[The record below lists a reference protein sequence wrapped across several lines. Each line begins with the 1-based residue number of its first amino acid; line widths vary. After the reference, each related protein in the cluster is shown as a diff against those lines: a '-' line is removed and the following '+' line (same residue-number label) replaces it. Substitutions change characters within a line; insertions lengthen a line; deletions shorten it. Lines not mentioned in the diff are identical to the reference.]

1 MANNTLKTRILIC
14 NDTSANWGSSEKVLL
29 KGELAI
35 EFTTDGAPKFKVG
48 DGTNTFS
55 ALPYATMTTAEI
67 TTAITNAV
75 NAAKHSHA
83 NKTTLDAIEVAL
95 TNALK
100 KNYDAAYTH
109 STQAHAPSNAQAN
122 VIETVKVNGAALT
135 PSSKAVD
142 ISVPTKVSQLTNDA
156 GYKTT
161 DNNTT
166 YGLGAN
172 ASAANGN
179 AKITLTGSDSSSK
192 SVTIKGSGATTVT
205 TDANGA
211 VVVTSTNTV
220 YSHPNSGVTAGTYK
234 SVTVNAQGHVTG
246 GSNPTT
252 LAGYGITDA
261 AAKSHKHGNAD
272 ITDVDASKIT
282 SGTIDIARLPKG
294 ALERCVIVTDDTA
307 RFALTTDSVQI
318 GDTVKVTATNKMY
331 FVIDDTKLNTE
342 AGYTVYTAGTATS
355 VPWSGVT
362 GKPST
367 YPPSEHTHDINAL
380 INTLGI
386 GTATPTDTD
395 YYICQTAG
403 GGTSDL
409 TYARRSTSSM
419 WNYIKGKADT
429 IYQPKGSYATSDHT
443 HTYIIDCGNNA
454 SKTTL
459 AYSKAGL
466 GYSEYTWLAAWNG
479 YELRAVNKNQ
489 FATSGHTHSQYYD
502 STISRTTNTVLAAP
516 NGSNGGATFRALM
529 EEDLPRHN
537 NPYYWEFIGTS
548 GQDGYIKIMTIK
560 PTVAYQNQPMTFLF
574 GQRGV
579 VSVCRLSIE
588 FTNAGS
594 ASTTEVNSF
603 TVAGAG
609 MNFYIVKS
617 SAGVF
622 DVYVKK
628 IDKYDSIVL
637 YGYWKSS
644 FMDSTTI
651 TFSDTQITS
660 VPSGYVQAGWG
671 ETVNRS
677 AVSNRT
683 DNSIIVQLNGGSTE
697 GTNKFTFNGSA
708 AKTINITPSA
718 IGASAV
724 GHSHGVLEDPTKSGA
739 NTTNFVSLSYY
750 AKELDDSTSDYV
762 AVWNKKGNQIGTQSK
777 SAFVLASRTYN
788 VTSGTIYLPWDDTS
802 ARAKLPTIETLTR
815 WNGAYDK
822 NGGSVL
828 AYCNQGAFANG
839 ATCNITYG
847 TSAPTGSGKKGDIY
861 IQIS

>member
-14 NDTSANWGSSEKVLL
+14 NDTSTNWGSSEKVLL

-35 EFTTDGAPKFKVG
+35 EFTTDGVPKFKVG

-122 VIETVKVNGAALT
+122 VIETVKVNGTTLT

-367 YPPSEHTHDINAL
+367 YTPSAHTQAISTITGLQAAL
-380 INTLGI
+380 DSKAVNSDMTGATADAN
-386 GTATPTDTD
+386 GTHGLVPAPAKGNQGQFLRGDGKWATPTDTKYGAATSSAAGLMSATD
-395 YYICQTAG
+395 KAKLDGIANNANNYSHPTTSGNKHIPAG
-403 GGTSDL
+403 GSAGQILRWSADGTAVWGSDNNT
-409 TYARRSTSSM
+409 TYSKF
-419 WNYIKGKADT
+419 KG
-429 IYQPKGSYATSDHT
+429 ATSDAAGGDGLVPAPAKGAQGQFLRGDGT
-443 HTYIIDCGNNA
+443 WATPTDHTYSTMTGASSSADGASGLVPKPTAGSQSKFLRGDGTWAIPTDNNNA
-454 SKTTL
+454 VTNTLNTTTK
-459 AYSKAGL
+459 AYITG
-466 GYSEYTWLAAWNG
+466 T
-479 YELRAVNKNQ
+479 
-489 FATSGHTHSQYYD
+489 TSA
-502 STISRTTNTVLAAP
+502 TTNTGGQIFDTGVYLDTTAGTLTATTFKGALSG
-516 NGSNGGATFRALM
+516 NSSSATKLSTSRNFSITGGAT
-529 EEDLPRHN
+529 
-537 NPYYWEFIGTS
+537 
-548 GQDGYIKIMTIK
+548 
-560 PTVAYQNQPMTFLF
+560 
-574 GQRGV
+574 
-579 VSVCRLSIE
+579 
-588 FTNAGS
+588 
-594 ASTTEVNSF
+594 
-603 TVAGAG
+603 AGAVSFSG
-609 MNFYIVKS
+609 T
-617 SAGVF
+617 G
-622 DVYVKK
+622 DVA
-628 IDKYDSIVL
+628 L
-637 YGYWKSS
+637 
-644 FMDSTTI
+644 
-651 TFSDTQITS
+651 
-660 VPSGYVQAGWG
+660 
-671 ETVNRS
+671 
-677 AVSNRT
+677 
-683 DNSIIVQLNGGSTE
+683 
-697 GTNKFTFNGSA
+697 
-708 AKTINITPSA
+708 
-718 IGASAV
+718 
-724 GHSHGVLEDPTKSGA
+724 
-739 NTTNFVSLSYY
+739 
-750 AKELDDSTSDYV
+750 
-762 AVWNKKGNQIGTQSK
+762 
-777 SAFVLASRTYN
+777 N
-788 VTSGTIYLPWDDTS
+788 VTALDAMKLNVASGN
-802 ARAKLPTIETLTR
+802 TLIFDGG
-815 WNGAYDK
+815 GA
-822 NGGSVL
+822 
-828 AYCNQGAFANG
+828 A
-839 ATCNITYG
+839 
-847 TSAPTGSGKKGDIY
+847 
-861 IQIS
+861 

>member
-122 VIETVKVNGAALT
+122 VIETVKVNGTALT

-318 GDTVKVTATNKMY
+318 GDTVKVTATSKMY

-355 VPWSGVT
+355 VPWSGIT

-367 YPPSEHTHDINAL
+367 YTPSAHTQAISTITGLQAAL
-380 INTLGI
+380 DSKAANSDMTGATADAN
-386 GTATPTDTD
+386 GTHGLVPAPAKGNQGQFLRGDGKWATPTDTK
-395 YYICQTAG
+395 YGA
-403 GGTSDL
+403 
-409 TYARRSTSSM
+409 ATSSAAGLM
-419 WNYIKGKADT
+419 SATDKAKLDGIANNANNYSHPTTSGNKHIPTGGSAGQILRWSADGTAVWGSDNNTTYSKFKG
-429 IYQPKGSYATSDHT
+429 ATSDAAGGDGLVPAPAKGAQGQFLRGDGT
-443 HTYIIDCGNNA
+443 WATPTDHTYSTMTGASSSADGASGLVPKPAAGSQSKFLRGDGTWAIPTDNNNA
-454 SKTTL
+454 VTNTLNTTTK
-459 AYSKAGL
+459 AYITG
-466 GYSEYTWLAAWNG
+466 T
-479 YELRAVNKNQ
+479 
-489 FATSGHTHSQYYD
+489 TSA
-502 STISRTTNTVLAAP
+502 TTNTGGQIFDTGVYLDTTAGTLTATTFKGALSG
-516 NGSNGGATFRALM
+516 NSSSATKLSTSRNFSITGGAT
-529 EEDLPRHN
+529 
-537 NPYYWEFIGTS
+537 
-548 GQDGYIKIMTIK
+548 
-560 PTVAYQNQPMTFLF
+560 
-574 GQRGV
+574 
-579 VSVCRLSIE
+579 
-588 FTNAGS
+588 
-594 ASTTEVNSF
+594 
-603 TVAGAG
+603 AGAVSFSG
-609 MNFYIVKS
+609 T
-617 SAGVF
+617 G
-622 DVYVKK
+622 DVA
-628 IDKYDSIVL
+628 L
-637 YGYWKSS
+637 
-644 FMDSTTI
+644 
-651 TFSDTQITS
+651 
-660 VPSGYVQAGWG
+660 
-671 ETVNRS
+671 
-677 AVSNRT
+677 
-683 DNSIIVQLNGGSTE
+683 
-697 GTNKFTFNGSA
+697 
-708 AKTINITPSA
+708 
-718 IGASAV
+718 
-724 GHSHGVLEDPTKSGA
+724 
-739 NTTNFVSLSYY
+739 
-750 AKELDDSTSDYV
+750 
-762 AVWNKKGNQIGTQSK
+762 
-777 SAFVLASRTYN
+777 N
-788 VTSGTIYLPWDDTS
+788 VTALDAMKLNVASGN
-802 ARAKLPTIETLTR
+802 TLIFDSG
-815 WNGAYDK
+815 GA
-822 NGGSVL
+822 
-828 AYCNQGAFANG
+828 A
-839 ATCNITYG
+839 
-847 TSAPTGSGKKGDIY
+847 
-861 IQIS
+861 

>member
-67 TTAITNAV
+67 TAAITNAV

-122 VIETVKVNGAALT
+122 VIETVKVNGTALT

-272 ITDVDASKIT
+272 ITDVDASKMT

-294 ALERCVIVTDDTA
+294 ALERCVIVTDDAA

-367 YPPSEHTHDINAL
+367 YTPSAHTQAISTITGLQAAL
-380 INTLGI
+380 DSKAVNSDMTGATADAN
-386 GTATPTDTD
+386 GTHGLVPAPAKGNQGQFLRGDGKWATPTDTKYGAATSSAAGLMSATD
-395 YYICQTAG
+395 KAKLDGIANNANNYSHPTTSGNKHIPAG
-403 GGTSDL
+403 GSAGQILRWSADGTAVWGSDNNT
-409 TYARRSTSSM
+409 TYSKF
-419 WNYIKGKADT
+419 KG
-429 IYQPKGSYATSDHT
+429 ATSDAAGGDGLVPAPAKGSQGQFLRGDGT
-443 HTYIIDCGNNA
+443 WATPTDHTYSTMTGASSSADGASGLVPKPTAGSQGKFLRGDGTWAIPTDNNNA
-454 SKTTL
+454 VTNTLNTTTK
-459 AYSKAGL
+459 AYITG
-466 GYSEYTWLAAWNG
+466 T
-479 YELRAVNKNQ
+479 
-489 FATSGHTHSQYYD
+489 TSA
-502 STISRTTNTVLAAP
+502 TTNTGGQIFDTGVYLDTTAGTLTATTFKGALSG
-516 NGSNGGATFRALM
+516 NSSSATKLSTSRNFSITGGAT
-529 EEDLPRHN
+529 
-537 NPYYWEFIGTS
+537 
-548 GQDGYIKIMTIK
+548 
-560 PTVAYQNQPMTFLF
+560 
-574 GQRGV
+574 
-579 VSVCRLSIE
+579 
-588 FTNAGS
+588 
-594 ASTTEVNSF
+594 
-603 TVAGAG
+603 AGAVSFSG
-609 MNFYIVKS
+609 T
-617 SAGVF
+617 G
-622 DVYVKK
+622 DVA
-628 IDKYDSIVL
+628 L
-637 YGYWKSS
+637 
-644 FMDSTTI
+644 
-651 TFSDTQITS
+651 
-660 VPSGYVQAGWG
+660 
-671 ETVNRS
+671 
-677 AVSNRT
+677 
-683 DNSIIVQLNGGSTE
+683 
-697 GTNKFTFNGSA
+697 
-708 AKTINITPSA
+708 
-718 IGASAV
+718 
-724 GHSHGVLEDPTKSGA
+724 
-739 NTTNFVSLSYY
+739 
-750 AKELDDSTSDYV
+750 
-762 AVWNKKGNQIGTQSK
+762 
-777 SAFVLASRTYN
+777 N
-788 VTSGTIYLPWDDTS
+788 VTALDAMKLNVASGN
-802 ARAKLPTIETLTR
+802 TLIFDGG
-815 WNGAYDK
+815 GA
-822 NGGSVL
+822 
-828 AYCNQGAFANG
+828 A
-839 ATCNITYG
+839 
-847 TSAPTGSGKKGDIY
+847 
-861 IQIS
+861 

>member
-122 VIETVKVNGAALT
+122 VIETVKVNGTALT

-294 ALERCVIVTDDTA
+294 ALERCVIVTDDAA

-367 YPPSEHTHDINAL
+367 YTPSAHTQAISTITGLQAAL
-380 INTLGI
+380 DSKAVNSDMTGATADAN
-386 GTATPTDTD
+386 GTHGLVPAPAKGNQGQFLRGDGKWATPTDTKYGAATSSAAGLMSATD
-395 YYICQTAG
+395 KAKLDGIANNANNYSHPTTSGNKHIPAG
-403 GGTSDL
+403 GSAGQILRWSADGTAVWGSDNNT
-409 TYARRSTSSM
+409 TYSKF
-419 WNYIKGKADT
+419 KG
-429 IYQPKGSYATSDHT
+429 ATSDAAGGDGLVPAPAKGAQGQFLRGDGT
-443 HTYIIDCGNNA
+443 WATPTDHTYSTMTGASSSADGASGLVPKPTAGSQSKFLRGDGTWAIPTDNNNA
-454 SKTTL
+454 VTNTLNTTTK
-459 AYSKAGL
+459 AYITG
-466 GYSEYTWLAAWNG
+466 T
-479 YELRAVNKNQ
+479 
-489 FATSGHTHSQYYD
+489 TSA
-502 STISRTTNTVLAAP
+502 TTNTGGQIFDTGVYLDTTAGTLTATTFKGALSG
-516 NGSNGGATFRALM
+516 NSSSATKLSTSRNFSITGGAT
-529 EEDLPRHN
+529 
-537 NPYYWEFIGTS
+537 
-548 GQDGYIKIMTIK
+548 
-560 PTVAYQNQPMTFLF
+560 
-574 GQRGV
+574 
-579 VSVCRLSIE
+579 
-588 FTNAGS
+588 
-594 ASTTEVNSF
+594 
-603 TVAGAG
+603 AGAVSFSG
-609 MNFYIVKS
+609 T
-617 SAGVF
+617 G
-622 DVYVKK
+622 DVA
-628 IDKYDSIVL
+628 L
-637 YGYWKSS
+637 
-644 FMDSTTI
+644 
-651 TFSDTQITS
+651 
-660 VPSGYVQAGWG
+660 
-671 ETVNRS
+671 
-677 AVSNRT
+677 
-683 DNSIIVQLNGGSTE
+683 
-697 GTNKFTFNGSA
+697 
-708 AKTINITPSA
+708 
-718 IGASAV
+718 
-724 GHSHGVLEDPTKSGA
+724 
-739 NTTNFVSLSYY
+739 
-750 AKELDDSTSDYV
+750 
-762 AVWNKKGNQIGTQSK
+762 
-777 SAFVLASRTYN
+777 N
-788 VTSGTIYLPWDDTS
+788 VTALDAMKLNVASGN
-802 ARAKLPTIETLTR
+802 TLIFDGG
-815 WNGAYDK
+815 GA
-822 NGGSVL
+822 
-828 AYCNQGAFANG
+828 A
-839 ATCNITYG
+839 
-847 TSAPTGSGKKGDIY
+847 
-861 IQIS
+861 

>member
-83 NKTTLDAIEVAL
+83 NKATLDAIEVAL

-122 VIETVKVNGAALT
+122 VIETVKVNGTALT

-318 GDTVKVTATNKMY
+318 GDTVKVTATSKMY

-367 YPPSEHTHDINAL
+367 YTPSAHTQAISTITGLQAAL
-380 INTLGI
+380 DSKAANSDMTGATADAN
-386 GTATPTDTD
+386 GTHGLVPAPAKGNQGQFLRGDGKWATPTDTK
-395 YYICQTAG
+395 YGA
-403 GGTSDL
+403 
-409 TYARRSTSSM
+409 ATSSAAGLM
-419 WNYIKGKADT
+419 SATDKAKLDGIANNANNYSHPTTSGNKHIPTGGSAGQILRWSADGTAVWGSDNNTTYSKFKG
-429 IYQPKGSYATSDHT
+429 ATSDAAGGDGLVPAPAKGAQGQFLRGDGT
-443 HTYIIDCGNNA
+443 WATPTDHTYSTMTGASSSADGASGLVPKPAAGSQSKFLRGDGTWAIPTDNNNA
-454 SKTTL
+454 VTNTLNTTTK
-459 AYSKAGL
+459 AYITG
-466 GYSEYTWLAAWNG
+466 T
-479 YELRAVNKNQ
+479 
-489 FATSGHTHSQYYD
+489 TSA
-502 STISRTTNTVLAAP
+502 TTNTGGQIFDTGVYLDTTAGTLTATTFKGALSG
-516 NGSNGGATFRALM
+516 NSSSATKLSTSRNFSITGGAT
-529 EEDLPRHN
+529 
-537 NPYYWEFIGTS
+537 
-548 GQDGYIKIMTIK
+548 
-560 PTVAYQNQPMTFLF
+560 
-574 GQRGV
+574 
-579 VSVCRLSIE
+579 
-588 FTNAGS
+588 
-594 ASTTEVNSF
+594 
-603 TVAGAG
+603 AGAVSFSG
-609 MNFYIVKS
+609 T
-617 SAGVF
+617 G
-622 DVYVKK
+622 DVA
-628 IDKYDSIVL
+628 L
-637 YGYWKSS
+637 
-644 FMDSTTI
+644 
-651 TFSDTQITS
+651 
-660 VPSGYVQAGWG
+660 
-671 ETVNRS
+671 
-677 AVSNRT
+677 
-683 DNSIIVQLNGGSTE
+683 
-697 GTNKFTFNGSA
+697 
-708 AKTINITPSA
+708 
-718 IGASAV
+718 
-724 GHSHGVLEDPTKSGA
+724 
-739 NTTNFVSLSYY
+739 
-750 AKELDDSTSDYV
+750 
-762 AVWNKKGNQIGTQSK
+762 
-777 SAFVLASRTYN
+777 N
-788 VTSGTIYLPWDDTS
+788 VTALDAMKLNVASGN
-802 ARAKLPTIETLTR
+802 TLIFDGG
-815 WNGAYDK
+815 GA
-822 NGGSVL
+822 
-828 AYCNQGAFANG
+828 A
-839 ATCNITYG
+839 
-847 TSAPTGSGKKGDIY
+847 
-861 IQIS
+861 

>member
-122 VIETVKVNGAALT
+122 VIETVKVNGTALT

-331 FVIDDTKLNTE
+331 FVVDDTKLNTE

-367 YPPSEHTHDINAL
+367 YTPSAHTQAISTITGLQAAL
-380 INTLGI
+380 DSKAVNSDMTGATADAN
-386 GTATPTDTD
+386 GTHGLVPAPAKGNQGQFLRGDGKWATPTDTKYGAATSSAAGLMSATD
-395 YYICQTAG
+395 KAKLDGIANNANNYSHPTTSGNKHIPAG
-403 GGTSDL
+403 GSAGQILRWSADGTAVWGSDNNT
-409 TYARRSTSSM
+409 TYSKF
-419 WNYIKGKADT
+419 KG
-429 IYQPKGSYATSDHT
+429 ATSDAAGGDGLVPAPAKGAQGQFLRGDGT
-443 HTYIIDCGNNA
+443 WATPTDHTYSTMTGASSSADGASGLVPKPTAGSQSKFLRGDGTWAIPTDNNNA
-454 SKTTL
+454 VTNTLNTTTK
-459 AYSKAGL
+459 AYITG
-466 GYSEYTWLAAWNG
+466 T
-479 YELRAVNKNQ
+479 
-489 FATSGHTHSQYYD
+489 TSA
-502 STISRTTNTVLAAP
+502 TTNTGGQIFDTGVYLDTTAGTLTATTFKGALSG
-516 NGSNGGATFRALM
+516 NSSSATKLSTSRNFSITGGAT
-529 EEDLPRHN
+529 
-537 NPYYWEFIGTS
+537 
-548 GQDGYIKIMTIK
+548 
-560 PTVAYQNQPMTFLF
+560 
-574 GQRGV
+574 
-579 VSVCRLSIE
+579 
-588 FTNAGS
+588 
-594 ASTTEVNSF
+594 
-603 TVAGAG
+603 AGAVSFSG
-609 MNFYIVKS
+609 T
-617 SAGVF
+617 G
-622 DVYVKK
+622 DVA
-628 IDKYDSIVL
+628 L
-637 YGYWKSS
+637 
-644 FMDSTTI
+644 
-651 TFSDTQITS
+651 
-660 VPSGYVQAGWG
+660 
-671 ETVNRS
+671 
-677 AVSNRT
+677 
-683 DNSIIVQLNGGSTE
+683 
-697 GTNKFTFNGSA
+697 
-708 AKTINITPSA
+708 
-718 IGASAV
+718 
-724 GHSHGVLEDPTKSGA
+724 
-739 NTTNFVSLSYY
+739 
-750 AKELDDSTSDYV
+750 
-762 AVWNKKGNQIGTQSK
+762 
-777 SAFVLASRTYN
+777 N
-788 VTSGTIYLPWDDTS
+788 VTALDAMKLNVASGN
-802 ARAKLPTIETLTR
+802 TLIFDGG
-815 WNGAYDK
+815 GA
-822 NGGSVL
+822 
-828 AYCNQGAFANG
+828 A
-839 ATCNITYG
+839 
-847 TSAPTGSGKKGDIY
+847 
-861 IQIS
+861 

>member
-1 MANNTLKTRILIC
+1 MAENIIKVRQKQRC
-14 NDTSANWGSSEKVLL
+14 DTEANWTSKNPVLL
-29 KGELAI
+29 AGEIAI
-35 EFTTDGAPKFKVG
+35 SSDKNGLMKVG
-48 DGTNTFS
+48 DGKSLWT
-55 ALPYATMTTAEI
+55 AIPYSKASLSKTDVTTALGYTPP
-67 TTAITNAV
+67 TT
-75 NAAKHSHA
+75 
-83 NKTTLDAIEVAL
+83 
-95 TNALK
+95 
-100 KNYDAAYTH
+100 
-109 STQAHAPSNAQAN
+109 
-122 VIETVKVNGAALT
+122 
-135 PSSKAVD
+135 
-142 ISVPTKVSQLTNDA
+142 
-156 GYKTT
+156 
-161 DNNTT
+161 NTT
-166 YGLGAN
+166 YSIGTSSTAGIVKLYTG
-172 ASAANGN
+172 
-179 AKITLTGSDSSSK
+179 TGSNTDGAMTQAAIK
-192 SVTIKGSGATTVT
+192 SAL
-205 TDANGA
+205 NG
-211 VVVTSTNTV
+211 
-220 YSHPNSGVTAGTYK
+220 K
-234 SVTVNAQGHVTG
+234 
-246 GSNPTT
+246 
-252 LAGYGITDA
+252 
-261 AAKSHKHGNAD
+261 
-272 ITDVDASKIT
+272 
-282 SGTIDIARLPKG
+282 SGT
-294 ALERCVIVTDDTA
+294 
-307 RFALTTDSVQI
+307 
-318 GDTVKVTATNKMY
+318 
-331 FVIDDTKLNTE
+331 
-342 AGYTVYTAGTATS
+342 
-355 VPWSGVT
+355 
-362 GKPST
+362 
-367 YPPSEHTHDINAL
+367 
-380 INTLGI
+380 
-386 GTATPTDTD
+386 
-395 YYICQTAG
+395 
-403 GGTSDL
+403 
-409 TYARRSTSSM
+409 
-419 WNYIKGKADT
+419 
-429 IYQPKGSYATSDHT
+429 DHT

-479 YELRAVNKNQ
+479 YDLRAVNKNQ

-594 ASTTEVNSF
+594 VSTTEVNSF

-708 AKTINITPSA
+708 SKTINITPSA

>member
-67 TTAITNAV
+67 TAAITNAV

-122 VIETVKVNGAALT
+122 VIETVKVNGTALT

-318 GDTVKVTATNKMY
+318 GDTVKVTATSKMY

-367 YPPSEHTHDINAL
+367 YTPSAHTQAISTITGLQAAL
-380 INTLGI
+380 DSKAANSDMTGATADAN
-386 GTATPTDTD
+386 GTHGLVPAPAKGNQGQFLRGDGKWATPTDTKYGAATSSAAGLMSATD
-395 YYICQTAG
+395 KAKLDGIANNANNYSHPTTSGNKHIPAG
-403 GGTSDL
+403 GSAGQILRWSADGTAVWGSDNNT
-409 TYARRSTSSM
+409 TYSKF
-419 WNYIKGKADT
+419 KG
-429 IYQPKGSYATSDHT
+429 ATSDAAGGDGLVPAPAKGSQGQFLRGDGT
-443 HTYIIDCGNNA
+443 WATPTDHTYSTMTGASSSADGASGLVPKPTAGSQGKFLRGDGTWAIPTDNNNA
-454 SKTTL
+454 VTNTLNTTTK
-459 AYSKAGL
+459 AYITG
-466 GYSEYTWLAAWNG
+466 T
-479 YELRAVNKNQ
+479 
-489 FATSGHTHSQYYD
+489 TSA
-502 STISRTTNTVLAAP
+502 TTNTGGQIFDTGVYLDTTAGTLTATTFKGALSG
-516 NGSNGGATFRALM
+516 NSSSATKLSTSRNFSITGGAT
-529 EEDLPRHN
+529 
-537 NPYYWEFIGTS
+537 
-548 GQDGYIKIMTIK
+548 
-560 PTVAYQNQPMTFLF
+560 
-574 GQRGV
+574 
-579 VSVCRLSIE
+579 
-588 FTNAGS
+588 
-594 ASTTEVNSF
+594 
-603 TVAGAG
+603 AGAVSFSG
-609 MNFYIVKS
+609 T
-617 SAGVF
+617 G
-622 DVYVKK
+622 DVA
-628 IDKYDSIVL
+628 L
-637 YGYWKSS
+637 
-644 FMDSTTI
+644 
-651 TFSDTQITS
+651 
-660 VPSGYVQAGWG
+660 
-671 ETVNRS
+671 
-677 AVSNRT
+677 
-683 DNSIIVQLNGGSTE
+683 
-697 GTNKFTFNGSA
+697 
-708 AKTINITPSA
+708 
-718 IGASAV
+718 
-724 GHSHGVLEDPTKSGA
+724 
-739 NTTNFVSLSYY
+739 
-750 AKELDDSTSDYV
+750 
-762 AVWNKKGNQIGTQSK
+762 
-777 SAFVLASRTYN
+777 N
-788 VTSGTIYLPWDDTS
+788 VTALDAMKLNVASGN
-802 ARAKLPTIETLTR
+802 TLIFDGG
-815 WNGAYDK
+815 GA
-822 NGGSVL
+822 
-828 AYCNQGAFANG
+828 A
-839 ATCNITYG
+839 
-847 TSAPTGSGKKGDIY
+847 
-861 IQIS
+861 

>member
-122 VIETVKVNGAALT
+122 VIETVKVNGTALT

-318 GDTVKVTATNKMY
+318 GDTVKVTATSKMY

-367 YPPSEHTHDINAL
+367 YTPSAHTQAISTITGLQAAL
-380 INTLGI
+380 DSKAANSDMTGATADAN
-386 GTATPTDTD
+386 GTHGLVPAPAKGNQGQFLRGDGKWATPTDTK
-395 YYICQTAG
+395 YGA
-403 GGTSDL
+403 
-409 TYARRSTSSM
+409 ATSSAAGLM
-419 WNYIKGKADT
+419 SATDKAKLDGIANNANNYSHPTTSGNKHIPTGGSAGQILRWSADGTAVWGSDNNTTYSKFKG
-429 IYQPKGSYATSDHT
+429 ATSDAAGGDGLVPAPAKGAQGQFLRGDGT
-443 HTYIIDCGNNA
+443 WATPTDHTYSTMTGASSSADGASGLVPKPAAGSQSKFLRGDGTWAIPTDNNNA
-454 SKTTL
+454 VTNTLNTTTK
-459 AYSKAGL
+459 AYITG
-466 GYSEYTWLAAWNG
+466 T
-479 YELRAVNKNQ
+479 
-489 FATSGHTHSQYYD
+489 TSA
-502 STISRTTNTVLAAP
+502 TTNTGGQIFDTGVYLDTTAGTLTATTFKGALSG
-516 NGSNGGATFRALM
+516 NSSSATKLSTSRNFSITGGATAR
-529 EEDLPRHN
+529 
-537 NPYYWEFIGTS
+537 
-548 GQDGYIKIMTIK
+548 
-560 PTVAYQNQPMTFLF
+560 
-574 GQRGV
+574 
-579 VSVCRLSIE
+579 
-588 FTNAGS
+588 
-594 ASTTEVNSF
+594 
-603 TVAGAG
+603 
-609 MNFYIVKS
+609 
-617 SAGVF
+617 
-622 DVYVKK
+622 
-628 IDKYDSIVL
+628 
-637 YGYWKSS
+637 
-644 FMDSTTI
+644 
-651 TFSDTQITS
+651 
-660 VPSGYVQAGWG
+660 
-671 ETVNRS
+671 
-677 AVSNRT
+677 AVSF
-683 DNSIIVQLNGGSTE
+683 S
-697 GTNKFTFNGSA
+697 GTG
-708 AKTINITPSA
+708 
-718 IGASAV
+718 
-724 GHSHGVLEDPTKSGA
+724 D
-739 NTTNFVSLSYY
+739 
-750 AKELDDSTSDYV
+750 V
-762 AVWNKKGNQIGTQSK
+762 A
-777 SAFVLASRTYN
+777 LN
-788 VTSGTIYLPWDDTS
+788 VTALDAMKLNVASGN
-802 ARAKLPTIETLTR
+802 TLIFDGG
-815 WNGAYDK
+815 GA
-822 NGGSVL
+822 
-828 AYCNQGAFANG
+828 A
-839 ATCNITYG
+839 
-847 TSAPTGSGKKGDIY
+847 
-861 IQIS
+861 

>member
-122 VIETVKVNGAALT
+122 VIETVKVNGTALT

-318 GDTVKVTATNKMY
+318 GDTVKVTATSKMY

-367 YPPSEHTHDINAL
+367 YTPSAHTQAISTITGLQAAL
-380 INTLGI
+380 DSKAANSDMTGATADAN
-386 GTATPTDTD
+386 GTHGLVPAPAKGNQGQFLRGDGTWATPTD
-395 YYICQTAG
+395 
-403 GGTSDL
+403 
-409 TYARRSTSSM
+409 
-419 WNYIKGKADT
+419 
-429 IYQPKGSYATSDHT
+429 
-443 HTYIIDCGNNA
+443 HTYSTMTGASSSADGASGLVPKPAAGSQSKFLRGDGTWAIPTDNNNA
-454 SKTTL
+454 VTNTLNTTTK
-459 AYSKAGL
+459 AYITG
-466 GYSEYTWLAAWNG
+466 T
-479 YELRAVNKNQ
+479 
-489 FATSGHTHSQYYD
+489 TSA
-502 STISRTTNTVLAAP
+502 TTNTGGQIFDTGVYLDTTAGTLTATTFKGALSG
-516 NGSNGGATFRALM
+516 NSSSATKLSTSRNFSITGGAT
-529 EEDLPRHN
+529 
-537 NPYYWEFIGTS
+537 
-548 GQDGYIKIMTIK
+548 
-560 PTVAYQNQPMTFLF
+560 
-574 GQRGV
+574 
-579 VSVCRLSIE
+579 
-588 FTNAGS
+588 
-594 ASTTEVNSF
+594 
-603 TVAGAG
+603 AGAVSFSG
-609 MNFYIVKS
+609 T
-617 SAGVF
+617 G
-622 DVYVKK
+622 DVA
-628 IDKYDSIVL
+628 L
-637 YGYWKSS
+637 
-644 FMDSTTI
+644 
-651 TFSDTQITS
+651 
-660 VPSGYVQAGWG
+660 
-671 ETVNRS
+671 
-677 AVSNRT
+677 
-683 DNSIIVQLNGGSTE
+683 
-697 GTNKFTFNGSA
+697 
-708 AKTINITPSA
+708 
-718 IGASAV
+718 
-724 GHSHGVLEDPTKSGA
+724 
-739 NTTNFVSLSYY
+739 
-750 AKELDDSTSDYV
+750 
-762 AVWNKKGNQIGTQSK
+762 
-777 SAFVLASRTYN
+777 N
-788 VTSGTIYLPWDDTS
+788 VTALDAMKLNVASGN
-802 ARAKLPTIETLTR
+802 TLIFDGG
-815 WNGAYDK
+815 GA
-822 NGGSVL
+822 
-828 AYCNQGAFANG
+828 A
-839 ATCNITYG
+839 
-847 TSAPTGSGKKGDIY
+847 
-861 IQIS
+861 

>member
-75 NAAKHSHA
+75 NMAKHSHA

-122 VIETVKVNGAALT
+122 VIETVKVNGTALT

-318 GDTVKVTATNKMY
+318 GDTVKVTATSKMY

-367 YPPSEHTHDINAL
+367 YTPSAHTQAISTITGLQAAL
-380 INTLGI
+380 DSKAANSDMTGATADAN
-386 GTATPTDTD
+386 GTHGLVPAPAKGNQGQFLRGDGKWATPTDTK
-395 YYICQTAG
+395 YGA
-403 GGTSDL
+403 
-409 TYARRSTSSM
+409 ATSSAAGLM
-419 WNYIKGKADT
+419 SATDKAKLDGIANNANNYSHPTTSGNKHIPTGGSAGQILRWSADGTAVWGSDNNTTYSKFKG
-429 IYQPKGSYATSDHT
+429 ATSDAAGGDGLVPAPAKGAQGQFLRGDGT
-443 HTYIIDCGNNA
+443 WATPTDHTYSTMTGASSSADGVSGLVPKPAAGSQSKFLRGDGTWAIPTDNNNA
-454 SKTTL
+454 VTNTLNTTTK
-459 AYSKAGL
+459 AYITG
-466 GYSEYTWLAAWNG
+466 T
-479 YELRAVNKNQ
+479 
-489 FATSGHTHSQYYD
+489 TSA
-502 STISRTTNTVLAAP
+502 TTNTGGQIFDTGVYLDTTAGTLTATTFKGALSG
-516 NGSNGGATFRALM
+516 NSSSATKLSTSRNFSITGGAT
-529 EEDLPRHN
+529 
-537 NPYYWEFIGTS
+537 
-548 GQDGYIKIMTIK
+548 
-560 PTVAYQNQPMTFLF
+560 
-574 GQRGV
+574 
-579 VSVCRLSIE
+579 
-588 FTNAGS
+588 
-594 ASTTEVNSF
+594 
-603 TVAGAG
+603 AGAVSFSG
-609 MNFYIVKS
+609 T
-617 SAGVF
+617 G
-622 DVYVKK
+622 DVA
-628 IDKYDSIVL
+628 L
-637 YGYWKSS
+637 
-644 FMDSTTI
+644 
-651 TFSDTQITS
+651 
-660 VPSGYVQAGWG
+660 
-671 ETVNRS
+671 
-677 AVSNRT
+677 
-683 DNSIIVQLNGGSTE
+683 
-697 GTNKFTFNGSA
+697 
-708 AKTINITPSA
+708 
-718 IGASAV
+718 
-724 GHSHGVLEDPTKSGA
+724 
-739 NTTNFVSLSYY
+739 
-750 AKELDDSTSDYV
+750 
-762 AVWNKKGNQIGTQSK
+762 
-777 SAFVLASRTYN
+777 N
-788 VTSGTIYLPWDDTS
+788 VTALDAMKLNVASGN
-802 ARAKLPTIETLTR
+802 TLIFDGG
-815 WNGAYDK
+815 GA
-822 NGGSVL
+822 
-828 AYCNQGAFANG
+828 A
-839 ATCNITYG
+839 
-847 TSAPTGSGKKGDIY
+847 
-861 IQIS
+861 

>member
-35 EFTTDGAPKFKVG
+35 EFTTDGVPKFKVG

-122 VIETVKVNGAALT
+122 VIETVKVNGTTLT

-367 YPPSEHTHDINAL
+367 YTPSAHTQAISTITGLQAAL
-380 INTLGI
+380 DSKAVNSDMTGATADAN
-386 GTATPTDTD
+386 GTHGLVPAPAKGNQGQFLRGDGKWATPTDTKYGAATSSASGLMSATD
-395 YYICQTAG
+395 KAKLDGIANNANNYSHPTTSGNKHIPAG
-403 GGTSDL
+403 GSAGQILRWSADGTAVWGSDNNT
-409 TYARRSTSSM
+409 TYSKF
-419 WNYIKGKADT
+419 KG
-429 IYQPKGSYATSDHT
+429 ATSDAAGGDGLVPAPAKGAQGQFLRGDGT
-443 HTYIIDCGNNA
+443 WATPTDHTYSTMTGASSSADGASGLVPKPTAGSQSKFLRGDGTWAIPTDNNNA
-454 SKTTL
+454 VTNTLNTTTK
-459 AYSKAGL
+459 AYITG
-466 GYSEYTWLAAWNG
+466 T
-479 YELRAVNKNQ
+479 
-489 FATSGHTHSQYYD
+489 TSA
-502 STISRTTNTVLAAP
+502 TTNTGGQIFDTGVYLDTTAGTLTATTFKGALSG
-516 NGSNGGATFRALM
+516 NSSSATKLSTSRNFSITGGAT
-529 EEDLPRHN
+529 
-537 NPYYWEFIGTS
+537 
-548 GQDGYIKIMTIK
+548 
-560 PTVAYQNQPMTFLF
+560 
-574 GQRGV
+574 
-579 VSVCRLSIE
+579 
-588 FTNAGS
+588 
-594 ASTTEVNSF
+594 
-603 TVAGAG
+603 AGAVSFSG
-609 MNFYIVKS
+609 T
-617 SAGVF
+617 G
-622 DVYVKK
+622 DVA
-628 IDKYDSIVL
+628 L
-637 YGYWKSS
+637 
-644 FMDSTTI
+644 
-651 TFSDTQITS
+651 
-660 VPSGYVQAGWG
+660 
-671 ETVNRS
+671 
-677 AVSNRT
+677 
-683 DNSIIVQLNGGSTE
+683 
-697 GTNKFTFNGSA
+697 
-708 AKTINITPSA
+708 
-718 IGASAV
+718 
-724 GHSHGVLEDPTKSGA
+724 
-739 NTTNFVSLSYY
+739 
-750 AKELDDSTSDYV
+750 
-762 AVWNKKGNQIGTQSK
+762 
-777 SAFVLASRTYN
+777 N
-788 VTSGTIYLPWDDTS
+788 VTALDAMKLNVASGN
-802 ARAKLPTIETLTR
+802 TLIFDGG
-815 WNGAYDK
+815 GA
-822 NGGSVL
+822 
-828 AYCNQGAFANG
+828 A
-839 ATCNITYG
+839 
-847 TSAPTGSGKKGDIY
+847 
-861 IQIS
+861 

>member
-122 VIETVKVNGAALT
+122 VIETVKVNGTALT

-318 GDTVKVTATNKMY
+318 GDTVKVTATSKMY

-355 VPWSGVT
+355 VPWSGIT

-367 YPPSEHTHDINAL
+367 YTPSAHTQAISTITGLQAAL
-380 INTLGI
+380 DSKAANSDMTGATADAN
-386 GTATPTDTD
+386 GTHGLVPAPAKGNQGQFLRGDGKWATPTDTK
-395 YYICQTAG
+395 YGA
-403 GGTSDL
+403 
-409 TYARRSTSSM
+409 ATSSAAGLM
-419 WNYIKGKADT
+419 SATDKAKLDGIANNANNYSHPTTSGNKHIPTGGSAGQILRWSADGTAVWGSDNNTTYSKFKG
-429 IYQPKGSYATSDHT
+429 ATSDAAGGDGLVPAPAKGAQGQFLRGDGT
-443 HTYIIDCGNNA
+443 WATPTDHTYSTMTGASSSADGASGLVPKPAAGSQSKFLRGDGTWAIPTDNNNA
-454 SKTTL
+454 VTNTLNTTTK
-459 AYSKAGL
+459 AYITG
-466 GYSEYTWLAAWNG
+466 T
-479 YELRAVNKNQ
+479 
-489 FATSGHTHSQYYD
+489 TSA
-502 STISRTTNTVLAAP
+502 TTNTGGQIFDTGVYLDTTAGTLTATTFKGALSG
-516 NGSNGGATFRALM
+516 NSSSATKLSTSRNFSITGGAT
-529 EEDLPRHN
+529 
-537 NPYYWEFIGTS
+537 
-548 GQDGYIKIMTIK
+548 
-560 PTVAYQNQPMTFLF
+560 
-574 GQRGV
+574 
-579 VSVCRLSIE
+579 
-588 FTNAGS
+588 
-594 ASTTEVNSF
+594 
-603 TVAGAG
+603 AGAVSFSG
-609 MNFYIVKS
+609 T
-617 SAGVF
+617 G
-622 DVYVKK
+622 DVA
-628 IDKYDSIVL
+628 L
-637 YGYWKSS
+637 
-644 FMDSTTI
+644 
-651 TFSDTQITS
+651 
-660 VPSGYVQAGWG
+660 
-671 ETVNRS
+671 
-677 AVSNRT
+677 
-683 DNSIIVQLNGGSTE
+683 
-697 GTNKFTFNGSA
+697 
-708 AKTINITPSA
+708 
-718 IGASAV
+718 
-724 GHSHGVLEDPTKSGA
+724 
-739 NTTNFVSLSYY
+739 
-750 AKELDDSTSDYV
+750 
-762 AVWNKKGNQIGTQSK
+762 
-777 SAFVLASRTYN
+777 N
-788 VTSGTIYLPWDDTS
+788 VTALDAMKLNVASGN
-802 ARAKLPTIETLTR
+802 TLIFDGG
-815 WNGAYDK
+815 GA
-822 NGGSVL
+822 
-828 AYCNQGAFANG
+828 A
-839 ATCNITYG
+839 
-847 TSAPTGSGKKGDIY
+847 
-861 IQIS
+861 

>member
-35 EFTTDGAPKFKVG
+35 EFTTDGVPKFKVG

-55 ALPYATMTTAEI
+55 ALPYAKMTTAEI

-122 VIETVKVNGAALT
+122 VIETVKVNGTTLT

-367 YPPSEHTHDINAL
+367 YTPSAHTQAISTITGLQAAL
-380 INTLGI
+380 DSKAVNSDMTGATADAN
-386 GTATPTDTD
+386 GTHGLVPAPAKGNQGQFLRGDGKWATPTDTKYGAATSSAAGLMSATD
-395 YYICQTAG
+395 KAKLDGIANNANNYSHPTTSGNKHIPAG
-403 GGTSDL
+403 GSAGQILRWSADGTAVWGSDNNT
-409 TYARRSTSSM
+409 TYSKF
-419 WNYIKGKADT
+419 KG
-429 IYQPKGSYATSDHT
+429 ATSDAAGGDGLVPAPAKGAQGQFLRGDGT
-443 HTYIIDCGNNA
+443 WATPTDHTYSTMTGASSSADGASGLVPKPTAGSQSKFLRGDGTWAIPTDNNNA
-454 SKTTL
+454 VTNTLNTTTK
-459 AYSKAGL
+459 AYITG
-466 GYSEYTWLAAWNG
+466 T
-479 YELRAVNKNQ
+479 
-489 FATSGHTHSQYYD
+489 TSA
-502 STISRTTNTVLAAP
+502 TTNTGGQIFDTGVYLDTTAGTLTATTFKGALSG
-516 NGSNGGATFRALM
+516 NSSSATKLSTSRNFSITGGAT
-529 EEDLPRHN
+529 
-537 NPYYWEFIGTS
+537 
-548 GQDGYIKIMTIK
+548 
-560 PTVAYQNQPMTFLF
+560 
-574 GQRGV
+574 
-579 VSVCRLSIE
+579 
-588 FTNAGS
+588 
-594 ASTTEVNSF
+594 
-603 TVAGAG
+603 AGAVSFSG
-609 MNFYIVKS
+609 T
-617 SAGVF
+617 G
-622 DVYVKK
+622 DVA
-628 IDKYDSIVL
+628 L
-637 YGYWKSS
+637 
-644 FMDSTTI
+644 
-651 TFSDTQITS
+651 
-660 VPSGYVQAGWG
+660 
-671 ETVNRS
+671 
-677 AVSNRT
+677 
-683 DNSIIVQLNGGSTE
+683 
-697 GTNKFTFNGSA
+697 
-708 AKTINITPSA
+708 
-718 IGASAV
+718 
-724 GHSHGVLEDPTKSGA
+724 
-739 NTTNFVSLSYY
+739 
-750 AKELDDSTSDYV
+750 
-762 AVWNKKGNQIGTQSK
+762 
-777 SAFVLASRTYN
+777 N
-788 VTSGTIYLPWDDTS
+788 VTALDAMKLNVASGN
-802 ARAKLPTIETLTR
+802 TLIFDGG
-815 WNGAYDK
+815 GA
-822 NGGSVL
+822 
-828 AYCNQGAFANG
+828 A
-839 ATCNITYG
+839 
-847 TSAPTGSGKKGDIY
+847 
-861 IQIS
+861 

>member
-35 EFTTDGAPKFKVG
+35 EFTTDGVPKFKVG

-122 VIETVKVNGAALT
+122 VIETVKVNGTALT

-272 ITDVDASKIT
+272 ITDVDATKIT

-367 YPPSEHTHDINAL
+367 YTPSAHTQAISTITGLQAAL
-380 INTLGI
+380 DSKAVNSDMTGATADAN
-386 GTATPTDTD
+386 GTHGLVPAPAKGNQGQFLRGDGKWATPTDTK
-395 YYICQTAG
+395 YGA
-403 GGTSDL
+403 
-409 TYARRSTSSM
+409 ATSSAAGLM
-419 WNYIKGKADT
+419 SATDKAKLDGIANNANNYSHPTTSGNKHIPTGGSAGQILRWSADGTAVWGSDNNTTYSKFKG
-429 IYQPKGSYATSDHT
+429 ATSDAAGGDGLVPAPAKGAQGQFLRGDGT
-443 HTYIIDCGNNA
+443 WATPTDHTYSTMTGA
-454 SKTTL
+454 SSS
-459 AYSKAGL
+459 ADGASGL
-466 GYSEYTWLAAWNG
+466 
-479 YELRAVNKNQ
+479 V
-489 FATSGHTHSQYYD
+489 
-502 STISRTTNTVLAAP
+502 P
-516 NGSNGGATFRALM
+516 
-529 EEDLPRHN
+529 
-537 NPYYWEFIGTS
+537 
-548 GQDGYIKIMTIK
+548 K
-560 PTVAYQNQPMTFLF
+560 PA
-574 GQRGV
+574 
-579 VSVCRLSIE
+579 
-588 FTNAGS
+588 AGS
-594 ASTTEVNSF
+594 
-603 TVAGAG
+603 
-609 MNFYIVKS
+609 
-617 SAGVF
+617 
-622 DVYVKK
+622 
-628 IDKYDSIVL
+628 
-637 YGYWKSS
+637 
-644 FMDSTTI
+644 
-651 TFSDTQITS
+651 
-660 VPSGYVQAGWG
+660 
-671 ETVNRS
+671 
-677 AVSNRT
+677 
-683 DNSIIVQLNGGSTE
+683 
-697 GTNKFTFNGSA
+697 
-708 AKTINITPSA
+708 
-718 IGASAV
+718 
-724 GHSHGVLEDPTKSGA
+724 
-739 NTTNFVSLSYY
+739 
-750 AKELDDSTSDYV
+750 
-762 AVWNKKGNQIGTQSK
+762 QSK
-777 SAFVLASRTYN
+777 FLSFLYFAQYFYAF
-788 VTSGTIYLPWDDTS
+788 G
-802 ARAKLPTIETLTR
+802 
-815 WNGAYDK
+815 
-822 NGGSVL
+822 
-828 AYCNQGAFANG
+828 
-839 ATCNITYG
+839 
-847 TSAPTGSGKKGDIY
+847 
-861 IQIS
+861 

>member
-122 VIETVKVNGAALT
+122 VIETVKVNGTALT

-367 YPPSEHTHDINAL
+367 YTPSAHTQAISTITGLQAAL
-380 INTLGI
+380 DSKAVNSDMTGATADAN
-386 GTATPTDTD
+386 GTHGLVPAPAKGNQGQFLRGDGKWATPTDTKYGAATSSAVGLMSATD
-395 YYICQTAG
+395 KAKLDGIANNANNYSHPTTSGNKHIPAG
-403 GGTSDL
+403 GSAGQILRWSADGTAVWGSDNNT
-409 TYARRSTSSM
+409 TYSKF
-419 WNYIKGKADT
+419 KG
-429 IYQPKGSYATSDHT
+429 ATSDAAGGDGLVPAPAKGAQGQFLRGDGT
-443 HTYIIDCGNNA
+443 WATPTDHTYSTMTGASSSADGASGLVPKPTAGSQSKFLRGDGTWAIPTDNNNA
-454 SKTTL
+454 VTNTLNTTTK
-459 AYSKAGL
+459 AYITG
-466 GYSEYTWLAAWNG
+466 T
-479 YELRAVNKNQ
+479 
-489 FATSGHTHSQYYD
+489 TSA
-502 STISRTTNTVLAAP
+502 TTNTGGQIFDTGVYLDTTAGTLTATTFKGALSG
-516 NGSNGGATFRALM
+516 NSSSATKLSTSRNFSITGGAT
-529 EEDLPRHN
+529 
-537 NPYYWEFIGTS
+537 
-548 GQDGYIKIMTIK
+548 
-560 PTVAYQNQPMTFLF
+560 
-574 GQRGV
+574 
-579 VSVCRLSIE
+579 
-588 FTNAGS
+588 
-594 ASTTEVNSF
+594 
-603 TVAGAG
+603 AGAVSFSG
-609 MNFYIVKS
+609 T
-617 SAGVF
+617 G
-622 DVYVKK
+622 DVA
-628 IDKYDSIVL
+628 L
-637 YGYWKSS
+637 
-644 FMDSTTI
+644 
-651 TFSDTQITS
+651 
-660 VPSGYVQAGWG
+660 
-671 ETVNRS
+671 
-677 AVSNRT
+677 
-683 DNSIIVQLNGGSTE
+683 
-697 GTNKFTFNGSA
+697 
-708 AKTINITPSA
+708 
-718 IGASAV
+718 
-724 GHSHGVLEDPTKSGA
+724 
-739 NTTNFVSLSYY
+739 
-750 AKELDDSTSDYV
+750 
-762 AVWNKKGNQIGTQSK
+762 
-777 SAFVLASRTYN
+777 N
-788 VTSGTIYLPWDDTS
+788 VTALDAMKLNVASGN
-802 ARAKLPTIETLTR
+802 TLIFDGG
-815 WNGAYDK
+815 GA
-822 NGGSVL
+822 
-828 AYCNQGAFANG
+828 A
-839 ATCNITYG
+839 
-847 TSAPTGSGKKGDIY
+847 
-861 IQIS
+861 

>member
-35 EFTTDGAPKFKVG
+35 EFTTDGVPKFKVG

-122 VIETVKVNGAALT
+122 VIETVKVNGTTLT

-282 SGTIDIARLPKG
+282 NGTIDIARLPKG

-367 YPPSEHTHDINAL
+367 YTPSAHTQAISTITGLQAAL
-380 INTLGI
+380 DSKAVNSDMTGATADAN
-386 GTATPTDTD
+386 GTHGLVPAPAKGNQGQFLRGDGKWATPTDTKYGAATSSAAGLMSATD
-395 YYICQTAG
+395 KAKLDGIANNANNYSHPTTSGNKHIPAG
-403 GGTSDL
+403 GSAGQILRWSADGTAVWGSDNNT
-409 TYARRSTSSM
+409 TYSKF
-419 WNYIKGKADT
+419 KG
-429 IYQPKGSYATSDHT
+429 ATSDAAGGDGLVPAPAKGAQGQFLRGDGT
-443 HTYIIDCGNNA
+443 WATPTDHTYSTMTGASSSADGASGLVPKPTAGSQSKFLRGDGTWAIPTDNNNA
-454 SKTTL
+454 VTNTLNTTTK
-459 AYSKAGL
+459 AYITG
-466 GYSEYTWLAAWNG
+466 T
-479 YELRAVNKNQ
+479 
-489 FATSGHTHSQYYD
+489 TSA
-502 STISRTTNTVLAAP
+502 TTNTGGQIFDTGVYLDTTAGTLTATTFKGALSG
-516 NGSNGGATFRALM
+516 NSSSATKLSTSRNFSITGGAT
-529 EEDLPRHN
+529 
-537 NPYYWEFIGTS
+537 
-548 GQDGYIKIMTIK
+548 
-560 PTVAYQNQPMTFLF
+560 
-574 GQRGV
+574 
-579 VSVCRLSIE
+579 
-588 FTNAGS
+588 
-594 ASTTEVNSF
+594 
-603 TVAGAG
+603 AGAVSFSG
-609 MNFYIVKS
+609 T
-617 SAGVF
+617 G
-622 DVYVKK
+622 DVA
-628 IDKYDSIVL
+628 L
-637 YGYWKSS
+637 
-644 FMDSTTI
+644 
-651 TFSDTQITS
+651 
-660 VPSGYVQAGWG
+660 
-671 ETVNRS
+671 
-677 AVSNRT
+677 
-683 DNSIIVQLNGGSTE
+683 
-697 GTNKFTFNGSA
+697 
-708 AKTINITPSA
+708 
-718 IGASAV
+718 
-724 GHSHGVLEDPTKSGA
+724 
-739 NTTNFVSLSYY
+739 
-750 AKELDDSTSDYV
+750 
-762 AVWNKKGNQIGTQSK
+762 
-777 SAFVLASRTYN
+777 N
-788 VTSGTIYLPWDDTS
+788 VTALDAMKLNVASGN
-802 ARAKLPTIETLTR
+802 TLIFDGG
-815 WNGAYDK
+815 GA
-822 NGGSVL
+822 
-828 AYCNQGAFANG
+828 A
-839 ATCNITYG
+839 
-847 TSAPTGSGKKGDIY
+847 
-861 IQIS
+861 

>member
-1 MANNTLKTRILIC
+1 MAENIIKVRQKQRC
-14 NDTSANWGSSEKVLL
+14 DTEANWTSKNPVLL
-29 KGELAI
+29 AGEIAI
-35 EFTTDGAPKFKVG
+35 SSDKNGLMKVG
-48 DGTNTFS
+48 DGKSLWT
-55 ALPYATMTTAEI
+55 AIPYSKASLSKTDVTTALGYTPP
-67 TTAITNAV
+67 TT
-75 NAAKHSHA
+75 
-83 NKTTLDAIEVAL
+83 
-95 TNALK
+95 
-100 KNYDAAYTH
+100 
-109 STQAHAPSNAQAN
+109 
-122 VIETVKVNGAALT
+122 
-135 PSSKAVD
+135 
-142 ISVPTKVSQLTNDA
+142 
-156 GYKTT
+156 
-161 DNNTT
+161 NTT
-166 YGLGAN
+166 YSIGTSSTAGIVKLYTG
-172 ASAANGN
+172 
-179 AKITLTGSDSSSK
+179 TGSNTDGAMTQAAIK
-192 SVTIKGSGATTVT
+192 SAL
-205 TDANGA
+205 NG
-211 VVVTSTNTV
+211 
-220 YSHPNSGVTAGTYK
+220 K
-234 SVTVNAQGHVTG
+234 
-246 GSNPTT
+246 
-252 LAGYGITDA
+252 
-261 AAKSHKHGNAD
+261 
-272 ITDVDASKIT
+272 
-282 SGTIDIARLPKG
+282 SGT
-294 ALERCVIVTDDTA
+294 
-307 RFALTTDSVQI
+307 
-318 GDTVKVTATNKMY
+318 
-331 FVIDDTKLNTE
+331 
-342 AGYTVYTAGTATS
+342 
-355 VPWSGVT
+355 
-362 GKPST
+362 
-367 YPPSEHTHDINAL
+367 
-380 INTLGI
+380 
-386 GTATPTDTD
+386 
-395 YYICQTAG
+395 
-403 GGTSDL
+403 
-409 TYARRSTSSM
+409 
-419 WNYIKGKADT
+419 
-429 IYQPKGSYATSDHT
+429 DHT

-594 ASTTEVNSF
+594 VSTTEVNSF

-708 AKTINITPSA
+708 SKTINITPSA

-847 TSAPTGSGKKGDIY
+847 TSAPTVSGKKGDIY

>member
-1 MANNTLKTRILIC
+1 M
-14 NDTSANWGSSEKVLL
+14 

-35 EFTTDGAPKFKVG
+35 EFTTDDAPKFKVG

-122 VIETVKVNGAALT
+122 VIETVKVNGTALT

-318 GDTVKVTATNKMY
+318 GDTVKVTATSKMY

-367 YPPSEHTHDINAL
+367 YTPSAHTQAISTITGLQAAL
-380 INTLGI
+380 DSKAVNSDMTGATADAN
-386 GTATPTDTD
+386 GTHGLVPAPAKGAQGQFLRGDGTWATPTDHTYSTMTGASSSAD
-395 YYICQTAG
+395 GASGLVPKPTAG
-403 GGTSDL
+403 SQSKFLRGDGTWAIPTD
-409 TYARRSTSSM
+409 
-419 WNYIKGKADT
+419 N
-429 IYQPKGSYATSDHT
+429 
-443 HTYIIDCGNNA
+443 NNA
-454 SKTTL
+454 VTNTLNTTTK
-459 AYSKAGL
+459 AYITG
-466 GYSEYTWLAAWNG
+466 T
-479 YELRAVNKNQ
+479 
-489 FATSGHTHSQYYD
+489 TSA
-502 STISRTTNTVLAAP
+502 TTNTGGQIFDTGVYLDTTAGTLTATTFKGALSG
-516 NGSNGGATFRALM
+516 NSSSATKLSTSRNFSITGGAT
-529 EEDLPRHN
+529 
-537 NPYYWEFIGTS
+537 
-548 GQDGYIKIMTIK
+548 
-560 PTVAYQNQPMTFLF
+560 
-574 GQRGV
+574 
-579 VSVCRLSIE
+579 
-588 FTNAGS
+588 
-594 ASTTEVNSF
+594 
-603 TVAGAG
+603 AGAVSFSG
-609 MNFYIVKS
+609 T
-617 SAGVF
+617 G
-622 DVYVKK
+622 DVA
-628 IDKYDSIVL
+628 L
-637 YGYWKSS
+637 
-644 FMDSTTI
+644 
-651 TFSDTQITS
+651 
-660 VPSGYVQAGWG
+660 
-671 ETVNRS
+671 
-677 AVSNRT
+677 
-683 DNSIIVQLNGGSTE
+683 
-697 GTNKFTFNGSA
+697 
-708 AKTINITPSA
+708 
-718 IGASAV
+718 
-724 GHSHGVLEDPTKSGA
+724 
-739 NTTNFVSLSYY
+739 
-750 AKELDDSTSDYV
+750 
-762 AVWNKKGNQIGTQSK
+762 
-777 SAFVLASRTYN
+777 N
-788 VTSGTIYLPWDDTS
+788 VTALDAMKLNVASGN
-802 ARAKLPTIETLTR
+802 TLIFDGG
-815 WNGAYDK
+815 GA
-822 NGGSVL
+822 
-828 AYCNQGAFANG
+828 A
-839 ATCNITYG
+839 
-847 TSAPTGSGKKGDIY
+847 
-861 IQIS
+861 

>member
-122 VIETVKVNGAALT
+122 VIETVKVNGTALT

-318 GDTVKVTATNKMY
+318 GDTVKVTATSKMY

-367 YPPSEHTHDINAL
+367 YTPSAHTQAISTITGLQAAL
-380 INTLGI
+380 DSKAANSDMTGATADAN
-386 GTATPTDTD
+386 GTHGLVPAPAKGNQGQFLRGDGKWATPTDTK
-395 YYICQTAG
+395 YGA
-403 GGTSDL
+403 
-409 TYARRSTSSM
+409 ATSSAAGLM
-419 WNYIKGKADT
+419 SATDKAKLDGIANNANNYSHPTTSGNKHIPTGGSAGQILRWSADGTAVWGSDNNTTYSKFKG
-429 IYQPKGSYATSDHT
+429 ATSDAAGGDGLVPAPAKGAQGQFLRGDGT
-443 HTYIIDCGNNA
+443 WATPTDHTYSTMTGASSSADGVSGLVPKPAAGSQSKFLRGDGTWAIPTDNNNA
-454 SKTTL
+454 VTNTLNTTTK
-459 AYSKAGL
+459 AYITG
-466 GYSEYTWLAAWNG
+466 T
-479 YELRAVNKNQ
+479 
-489 FATSGHTHSQYYD
+489 TSA
-502 STISRTTNTVLAAP
+502 TTNTGGQIFDTGVYLDTTAGTLTATTFKGALSG
-516 NGSNGGATFRALM
+516 NSSSATKLSTSRNFSITGGAT
-529 EEDLPRHN
+529 
-537 NPYYWEFIGTS
+537 
-548 GQDGYIKIMTIK
+548 
-560 PTVAYQNQPMTFLF
+560 
-574 GQRGV
+574 
-579 VSVCRLSIE
+579 
-588 FTNAGS
+588 
-594 ASTTEVNSF
+594 
-603 TVAGAG
+603 AGAVSFSG
-609 MNFYIVKS
+609 T
-617 SAGVF
+617 G
-622 DVYVKK
+622 DVA
-628 IDKYDSIVL
+628 L
-637 YGYWKSS
+637 
-644 FMDSTTI
+644 
-651 TFSDTQITS
+651 
-660 VPSGYVQAGWG
+660 
-671 ETVNRS
+671 
-677 AVSNRT
+677 
-683 DNSIIVQLNGGSTE
+683 
-697 GTNKFTFNGSA
+697 
-708 AKTINITPSA
+708 
-718 IGASAV
+718 
-724 GHSHGVLEDPTKSGA
+724 
-739 NTTNFVSLSYY
+739 
-750 AKELDDSTSDYV
+750 
-762 AVWNKKGNQIGTQSK
+762 
-777 SAFVLASRTYN
+777 N
-788 VTSGTIYLPWDDTS
+788 VTALDAMKLNVASGN
-802 ARAKLPTIETLTR
+802 TLIFDGG
-815 WNGAYDK
+815 GA
-822 NGGSVL
+822 
-828 AYCNQGAFANG
+828 A
-839 ATCNITYG
+839 
-847 TSAPTGSGKKGDIY
+847 
-861 IQIS
+861 

>member
-83 NKTTLDAIEVAL
+83 NKATLDAIEVAL

-122 VIETVKVNGAALT
+122 VIETVKVNGTALT

-318 GDTVKVTATNKMY
+318 GDTVKVTATSKMY

-367 YPPSEHTHDINAL
+367 YTPSAHTQAISTITGLQAAL
-380 INTLGI
+380 DSKAANSDMTGATADAN
-386 GTATPTDTD
+386 GTHGLVPAPAKGNQGQFLRGDGKWATPTDTK
-395 YYICQTAG
+395 YGA
-403 GGTSDL
+403 
-409 TYARRSTSSM
+409 ATSSAAGLM
-419 WNYIKGKADT
+419 SATDKAKLDGIANNANNYSHPTTSGNKHIPTGGSAGQILRWSADGTAVWGSDNNTTYSKFKG
-429 IYQPKGSYATSDHT
+429 ATSDAAGGDGLVPAPAKGAQGQFLRGDGT
-443 HTYIIDCGNNA
+443 WATPTDHTYSTMTGASSSADGASGLVPKPTAGSQSKFLRGDGTWAIPTDNNNA
-454 SKTTL
+454 VTNTLNTTTK
-459 AYSKAGL
+459 AYITG
-466 GYSEYTWLAAWNG
+466 T
-479 YELRAVNKNQ
+479 
-489 FATSGHTHSQYYD
+489 TSA
-502 STISRTTNTVLAAP
+502 TTNTGGQIFDTGVYLDTTAGTLTATTFKGALSG
-516 NGSNGGATFRALM
+516 NSSSATKLSTSRNFSITGGAT
-529 EEDLPRHN
+529 
-537 NPYYWEFIGTS
+537 
-548 GQDGYIKIMTIK
+548 
-560 PTVAYQNQPMTFLF
+560 
-574 GQRGV
+574 
-579 VSVCRLSIE
+579 
-588 FTNAGS
+588 
-594 ASTTEVNSF
+594 
-603 TVAGAG
+603 AGAVSFSG
-609 MNFYIVKS
+609 T
-617 SAGVF
+617 G
-622 DVYVKK
+622 DVA
-628 IDKYDSIVL
+628 L
-637 YGYWKSS
+637 
-644 FMDSTTI
+644 
-651 TFSDTQITS
+651 
-660 VPSGYVQAGWG
+660 
-671 ETVNRS
+671 
-677 AVSNRT
+677 
-683 DNSIIVQLNGGSTE
+683 
-697 GTNKFTFNGSA
+697 
-708 AKTINITPSA
+708 
-718 IGASAV
+718 
-724 GHSHGVLEDPTKSGA
+724 
-739 NTTNFVSLSYY
+739 
-750 AKELDDSTSDYV
+750 
-762 AVWNKKGNQIGTQSK
+762 
-777 SAFVLASRTYN
+777 N
-788 VTSGTIYLPWDDTS
+788 VTALDAMKLNVASGN
-802 ARAKLPTIETLTR
+802 TLIFDGG
-815 WNGAYDK
+815 GA
-822 NGGSVL
+822 
-828 AYCNQGAFANG
+828 A
-839 ATCNITYG
+839 
-847 TSAPTGSGKKGDIY
+847 
-861 IQIS
+861 

>member
-35 EFTTDGAPKFKVG
+35 EFTTDGVPKFKVG

-122 VIETVKVNGAALT
+122 VIETVKVNGTALT

-272 ITDVDASKIT
+272 ITDVDATKIT

-367 YPPSEHTHDINAL
+367 YTPSAHTQAISTITGLQAAL
-380 INTLGI
+380 DSKAVNSDMTGATADAN
-386 GTATPTDTD
+386 GTHGLVPAPAKGNQGQFLRGDGKWATPTDTK
-395 YYICQTAG
+395 YGA
-403 GGTSDL
+403 
-409 TYARRSTSSM
+409 ATSSAAGLM
-419 WNYIKGKADT
+419 SATDKAKLDGIANNANNYSHPTTSGNKHIPTGGSAGQILRWSADGTAVWGSDNNTTYSKFKG
-429 IYQPKGSYATSDHT
+429 ATSDAAGGDGLVPAPAKGAQGQFLRGDGT
-443 HTYIIDCGNNA
+443 WATPTDHTY
-454 SKTTL
+454 
-459 AYSKAGL
+459 
-466 GYSEYTWLAAWNG
+466 
-479 YELRAVNKNQ
+479 
-489 FATSGHTHSQYYD
+489 
-502 STISRTTNTVLAAP
+502 STMMQI
-516 NGSNGGATFRALM
+516 
-529 EEDLPRHN
+529 H
-537 NPYYWEFIGTS
+537 
-548 GQDGYIKIMTIK
+548 
-560 PTVAYQNQPMTFLF
+560 
-574 GQRGV
+574 
-579 VSVCRLSIE
+579 
-588 FTNAGS
+588 
-594 ASTTEVNSF
+594 
-603 TVAGAG
+603 
-609 MNFYIVKS
+609 KS
-617 SAGVF
+617 CI
-622 DVYVKK
+622 YK
-628 IDKYDSIVL
+628 
-637 YGYWKSS
+637 
-644 FMDSTTI
+644 
-651 TFSDTQITS
+651 
-660 VPSGYVQAGWG
+660 
-671 ETVNRS
+671 
-677 AVSNRT
+677 
-683 DNSIIVQLNGGSTE
+683 
-697 GTNKFTFNGSA
+697 
-708 AKTINITPSA
+708 
-718 IGASAV
+718 
-724 GHSHGVLEDPTKSGA
+724 
-739 NTTNFVSLSYY
+739 
-750 AKELDDSTSDYV
+750 
-762 AVWNKKGNQIGTQSK
+762 
-777 SAFVLASRTYN
+777 TYN
-788 VTSGTIYLPWDDTS
+788 HNCG
-802 ARAKLPTIETLTR
+802 
-815 WNGAYDK
+815 
-822 NGGSVL
+822 
-828 AYCNQGAFANG
+828 C
-839 ATCNITYG
+839 
-847 TSAPTGSGKKGDIY
+847 
-861 IQIS
+861 

>member
-122 VIETVKVNGAALT
+122 VIETVKVNGTALT

-367 YPPSEHTHDINAL
+367 YTPSAHTQAISTITGLQAAL
-380 INTLGI
+380 DSKAVNSDMTGATADAN
-386 GTATPTDTD
+386 GTHGLVPAPAKGNQGQFLRGDGKWATPTDTKYGAATSSAAGLMSATD
-395 YYICQTAG
+395 KAKLDGLANNANNYSHPTTSGNKHIPAG
-403 GGTSDL
+403 GSAGQILRWSADGTAVWGSDNNT
-409 TYARRSTSSM
+409 TYSKF
-419 WNYIKGKADT
+419 KG
-429 IYQPKGSYATSDHT
+429 ATSDAAGGDGLVPAPAKGAQGQFLRGDGT
-443 HTYIIDCGNNA
+443 WATPTDHTYSTMTGASSSADGTSGLVPKPTAGSQSKFLRGDGTWAIPTDNNNA
-454 SKTTL
+454 VTNTLNTTTK
-459 AYSKAGL
+459 AYITG
-466 GYSEYTWLAAWNG
+466 T
-479 YELRAVNKNQ
+479 
-489 FATSGHTHSQYYD
+489 TSA
-502 STISRTTNTVLAAP
+502 TTNTGGQIFDTGVYLDTTAGTLTATTFKGALSG
-516 NGSNGGATFRALM
+516 NSSSATKLSTSRNFSITGGAT
-529 EEDLPRHN
+529 
-537 NPYYWEFIGTS
+537 
-548 GQDGYIKIMTIK
+548 
-560 PTVAYQNQPMTFLF
+560 
-574 GQRGV
+574 
-579 VSVCRLSIE
+579 
-588 FTNAGS
+588 
-594 ASTTEVNSF
+594 
-603 TVAGAG
+603 AGAVSFSG
-609 MNFYIVKS
+609 T
-617 SAGVF
+617 G
-622 DVYVKK
+622 DVA
-628 IDKYDSIVL
+628 L
-637 YGYWKSS
+637 
-644 FMDSTTI
+644 
-651 TFSDTQITS
+651 
-660 VPSGYVQAGWG
+660 
-671 ETVNRS
+671 
-677 AVSNRT
+677 
-683 DNSIIVQLNGGSTE
+683 
-697 GTNKFTFNGSA
+697 
-708 AKTINITPSA
+708 
-718 IGASAV
+718 
-724 GHSHGVLEDPTKSGA
+724 
-739 NTTNFVSLSYY
+739 
-750 AKELDDSTSDYV
+750 
-762 AVWNKKGNQIGTQSK
+762 
-777 SAFVLASRTYN
+777 N
-788 VTSGTIYLPWDDTS
+788 VTALDAMKLNVASGN
-802 ARAKLPTIETLTR
+802 TLIFDGG
-815 WNGAYDK
+815 GA
-822 NGGSVL
+822 
-828 AYCNQGAFANG
+828 A
-839 ATCNITYG
+839 
-847 TSAPTGSGKKGDIY
+847 
-861 IQIS
+861 

>member
-35 EFTTDGAPKFKVG
+35 EFTTDGVPKFKVG

-122 VIETVKVNGAALT
+122 VIETVKVNGTALT

-318 GDTVKVTATNKMY
+318 GDTVKVTATSKMY

-367 YPPSEHTHDINAL
+367 YTPSAHTQAISTITGLQAAL
-380 INTLGI
+380 DSKAANSDMTGATADAN
-386 GTATPTDTD
+386 GTHGLVPAPAKGNQGQFLRGDGKWATPTDTK
-395 YYICQTAG
+395 YGA
-403 GGTSDL
+403 
-409 TYARRSTSSM
+409 ATSSAAGLM
-419 WNYIKGKADT
+419 SATDKAKLDGIANNANNYSHPTTSGNKHIPTGGSAGQILRWSADGTAVWGSDNNTTYSKFKG
-429 IYQPKGSYATSDHT
+429 ATSDAAGGDGLVPAPAKGAQGQFLRGDGT
-443 HTYIIDCGNNA
+443 WATPTDHTYSTMTGASSSADGASGLVPKPAAGSQSKFLRGDGTWAIPTDNNNA
-454 SKTTL
+454 VTNTLNTTTK
-459 AYSKAGL
+459 AYITG
-466 GYSEYTWLAAWNG
+466 T
-479 YELRAVNKNQ
+479 
-489 FATSGHTHSQYYD
+489 TSA
-502 STISRTTNTVLAAP
+502 TTNTGGQIFDTGVYLDTTAGTLTATTFKGALSG
-516 NGSNGGATFRALM
+516 NSSSATKLSTSRNFSITGGAT
-529 EEDLPRHN
+529 
-537 NPYYWEFIGTS
+537 
-548 GQDGYIKIMTIK
+548 
-560 PTVAYQNQPMTFLF
+560 
-574 GQRGV
+574 
-579 VSVCRLSIE
+579 
-588 FTNAGS
+588 
-594 ASTTEVNSF
+594 
-603 TVAGAG
+603 AGAVSFSG
-609 MNFYIVKS
+609 T
-617 SAGVF
+617 G
-622 DVYVKK
+622 DVA
-628 IDKYDSIVL
+628 L
-637 YGYWKSS
+637 
-644 FMDSTTI
+644 
-651 TFSDTQITS
+651 
-660 VPSGYVQAGWG
+660 
-671 ETVNRS
+671 
-677 AVSNRT
+677 
-683 DNSIIVQLNGGSTE
+683 
-697 GTNKFTFNGSA
+697 
-708 AKTINITPSA
+708 
-718 IGASAV
+718 
-724 GHSHGVLEDPTKSGA
+724 
-739 NTTNFVSLSYY
+739 
-750 AKELDDSTSDYV
+750 
-762 AVWNKKGNQIGTQSK
+762 
-777 SAFVLASRTYN
+777 N
-788 VTSGTIYLPWDDTS
+788 VTALDAMKLNVASGN
-802 ARAKLPTIETLTR
+802 TLIFDGG
-815 WNGAYDK
+815 GA
-822 NGGSVL
+822 
-828 AYCNQGAFANG
+828 A
-839 ATCNITYG
+839 
-847 TSAPTGSGKKGDIY
+847 
-861 IQIS
+861 

>member
-35 EFTTDGAPKFKVG
+35 EFTTDGVPKFKVG

-122 VIETVKVNGAALT
+122 VIETVKVNGTALT

-272 ITDVDASKIT
+272 ITDVDATKIT

-318 GDTVKVTATNKMY
+318 GDTVKVTATSKMY

-367 YPPSEHTHDINAL
+367 YTPSAHTQAISTITGLQAAL
-380 INTLGI
+380 DSKAANSDMTGATADAN
-386 GTATPTDTD
+386 GTHGLVPAPAKGNQGQFLRGDGKWATPTDTKYGAATSSAAGLMSATD
-395 YYICQTAG
+395 KAKLDGIANNANNYSHPTTSGNKHIPAG
-403 GGTSDL
+403 GSAGQILRWSADGTAVWGSDNNT
-409 TYARRSTSSM
+409 TYSKF
-419 WNYIKGKADT
+419 KG
-429 IYQPKGSYATSDHT
+429 ATSDAAGGDGLVPAPAKGAQGQFLRGDGT
-443 HTYIIDCGNNA
+443 WATPTDHTYSTMTGASSSADGASGLVPKPTAGSQSKFLRGDGTWAIPTDNNNA
-454 SKTTL
+454 VTNTLNTTTK
-459 AYSKAGL
+459 AYITG
-466 GYSEYTWLAAWNG
+466 T
-479 YELRAVNKNQ
+479 
-489 FATSGHTHSQYYD
+489 TSA
-502 STISRTTNTVLAAP
+502 TTNTGGQIFDTGVYLDTTAGTLTATTFKGALSG
-516 NGSNGGATFRALM
+516 NSSSATKLSTSRNFSITGGAT
-529 EEDLPRHN
+529 
-537 NPYYWEFIGTS
+537 
-548 GQDGYIKIMTIK
+548 
-560 PTVAYQNQPMTFLF
+560 
-574 GQRGV
+574 
-579 VSVCRLSIE
+579 
-588 FTNAGS
+588 
-594 ASTTEVNSF
+594 
-603 TVAGAG
+603 AGAVSFSG
-609 MNFYIVKS
+609 T
-617 SAGVF
+617 G
-622 DVYVKK
+622 DVA
-628 IDKYDSIVL
+628 L
-637 YGYWKSS
+637 
-644 FMDSTTI
+644 
-651 TFSDTQITS
+651 
-660 VPSGYVQAGWG
+660 
-671 ETVNRS
+671 
-677 AVSNRT
+677 
-683 DNSIIVQLNGGSTE
+683 
-697 GTNKFTFNGSA
+697 
-708 AKTINITPSA
+708 
-718 IGASAV
+718 
-724 GHSHGVLEDPTKSGA
+724 
-739 NTTNFVSLSYY
+739 
-750 AKELDDSTSDYV
+750 
-762 AVWNKKGNQIGTQSK
+762 
-777 SAFVLASRTYN
+777 N
-788 VTSGTIYLPWDDTS
+788 VTALDAMKLNVASGN
-802 ARAKLPTIETLTR
+802 TLIFDGG
-815 WNGAYDK
+815 GA
-822 NGGSVL
+822 
-828 AYCNQGAFANG
+828 A
-839 ATCNITYG
+839 
-847 TSAPTGSGKKGDIY
+847 
-861 IQIS
+861 

>member
-122 VIETVKVNGAALT
+122 VIETVKVNGTALT

-367 YPPSEHTHDINAL
+367 YTPSAHTQAISTITGLQAAL
-380 INTLGI
+380 DSKAVNSDMTGATADAN
-386 GTATPTDTD
+386 GTHGLVPAPAKGNQGQFLRGDGKWATPTDTKYGAATSSAAGLMSATD
-395 YYICQTAG
+395 KAKLDGIANNANNYSHPTTSGNKHIPAG
-403 GGTSDL
+403 GSAGQILRWSADGTAVWGSDNNT
-409 TYARRSTSSM
+409 TYSKF
-419 WNYIKGKADT
+419 KG
-429 IYQPKGSYATSDHT
+429 ATSDAAGGDGLVPAPAKGAQGQFLRGDGT
-443 HTYIIDCGNNA
+443 WATPTDHTYSTMTGASSSADGASGLVPKPTAGSQSKFLRGDGTWAIPTDNNNA
-454 SKTTL
+454 VTNTLNTTTK
-459 AYSKAGL
+459 AYITG
-466 GYSEYTWLAAWNG
+466 T
-479 YELRAVNKNQ
+479 
-489 FATSGHTHSQYYD
+489 TSA
-502 STISRTTNTVLAAP
+502 TTNTGGQIFVTGVYLDTTAGTLTATTFKGALSG
-516 NGSNGGATFRALM
+516 NSSSATKLSTSRNFSITGGAT
-529 EEDLPRHN
+529 
-537 NPYYWEFIGTS
+537 
-548 GQDGYIKIMTIK
+548 
-560 PTVAYQNQPMTFLF
+560 
-574 GQRGV
+574 
-579 VSVCRLSIE
+579 
-588 FTNAGS
+588 
-594 ASTTEVNSF
+594 
-603 TVAGAG
+603 AGAVSFSG
-609 MNFYIVKS
+609 T
-617 SAGVF
+617 G
-622 DVYVKK
+622 DVA
-628 IDKYDSIVL
+628 L
-637 YGYWKSS
+637 
-644 FMDSTTI
+644 
-651 TFSDTQITS
+651 
-660 VPSGYVQAGWG
+660 
-671 ETVNRS
+671 
-677 AVSNRT
+677 
-683 DNSIIVQLNGGSTE
+683 
-697 GTNKFTFNGSA
+697 
-708 AKTINITPSA
+708 
-718 IGASAV
+718 
-724 GHSHGVLEDPTKSGA
+724 
-739 NTTNFVSLSYY
+739 
-750 AKELDDSTSDYV
+750 
-762 AVWNKKGNQIGTQSK
+762 
-777 SAFVLASRTYN
+777 N
-788 VTSGTIYLPWDDTS
+788 VTALDAMKLNVASGN
-802 ARAKLPTIETLTR
+802 TLIFDGG
-815 WNGAYDK
+815 GA
-822 NGGSVL
+822 
-828 AYCNQGAFANG
+828 A
-839 ATCNITYG
+839 
-847 TSAPTGSGKKGDIY
+847 
-861 IQIS
+861 

>member
-122 VIETVKVNGAALT
+122 VIETVKVNGTALT

-166 YGLGAN
+166 YGLEAN

-367 YPPSEHTHDINAL
+367 YTPSAHTQAISTITGLQAAL
-380 INTLGI
+380 DSKAVNSDMTGATVDAN
-386 GTATPTDTD
+386 GTHGLVPAPAKGNQGQFLRGDGKWATPTDTKYGAATSSAAGLMSATD
-395 YYICQTAG
+395 KAKLDGIANNANNYSHPTTSGNKHIPAG
-403 GGTSDL
+403 GSAGQILRWSADGTAVWGSDNNT
-409 TYARRSTSSM
+409 TYSKF
-419 WNYIKGKADT
+419 KG
-429 IYQPKGSYATSDHT
+429 ATSDAAGGDGLVPAPAKGAQGQFLRGDGT
-443 HTYIIDCGNNA
+443 WATPTDHTYSTMTGASSSADGASGLVPKPTAGSQSKFLRGDGTWAIPTDNNNA
-454 SKTTL
+454 VTNTLNTTTK
-459 AYSKAGL
+459 AYITG
-466 GYSEYTWLAAWNG
+466 T
-479 YELRAVNKNQ
+479 
-489 FATSGHTHSQYYD
+489 TSA
-502 STISRTTNTVLAAP
+502 TTNTGGQIFDTGVYLDTTAGTLTATTFKGALSG
-516 NGSNGGATFRALM
+516 NSSSATKLSTSRNFSITGGAT
-529 EEDLPRHN
+529 
-537 NPYYWEFIGTS
+537 
-548 GQDGYIKIMTIK
+548 
-560 PTVAYQNQPMTFLF
+560 
-574 GQRGV
+574 
-579 VSVCRLSIE
+579 
-588 FTNAGS
+588 
-594 ASTTEVNSF
+594 
-603 TVAGAG
+603 AGAVSFSG
-609 MNFYIVKS
+609 T
-617 SAGVF
+617 G
-622 DVYVKK
+622 DVA
-628 IDKYDSIVL
+628 L
-637 YGYWKSS
+637 
-644 FMDSTTI
+644 
-651 TFSDTQITS
+651 
-660 VPSGYVQAGWG
+660 
-671 ETVNRS
+671 
-677 AVSNRT
+677 
-683 DNSIIVQLNGGSTE
+683 
-697 GTNKFTFNGSA
+697 
-708 AKTINITPSA
+708 
-718 IGASAV
+718 
-724 GHSHGVLEDPTKSGA
+724 
-739 NTTNFVSLSYY
+739 
-750 AKELDDSTSDYV
+750 
-762 AVWNKKGNQIGTQSK
+762 
-777 SAFVLASRTYN
+777 N
-788 VTSGTIYLPWDDTS
+788 VTALDAMKLNVASGN
-802 ARAKLPTIETLTR
+802 TLIFDGG
-815 WNGAYDK
+815 GA
-822 NGGSVL
+822 
-828 AYCNQGAFANG
+828 A
-839 ATCNITYG
+839 
-847 TSAPTGSGKKGDIY
+847 
-861 IQIS
+861 

>member
-122 VIETVKVNGAALT
+122 VIETVKVNGTALT

-318 GDTVKVTATNKMY
+318 GDTVKVTATSKMY

-367 YPPSEHTHDINAL
+367 YTPSAHTQAISTITGLQAAL
-380 INTLGI
+380 DSKAANSDMTGATADAN
-386 GTATPTDTD
+386 GTHGLVPAPAKGNQGQFLRGDGKWATPTDTKYGAATSSAAGLMSATD
-395 YYICQTAG
+395 KAKLDGIANNANNYSHPTTSGNKHIPAG
-403 GGTSDL
+403 GSAGQILRWSADGTAVWGSDNNT
-409 TYARRSTSSM
+409 TYSKF
-419 WNYIKGKADT
+419 KG
-429 IYQPKGSYATSDHT
+429 ATSDAAGGDGLVPAPAKGAQGQFLRGDGT
-443 HTYIIDCGNNA
+443 WATPTDHTYSTMTGASSSADGASGLVPKPTAGSQSKFLRGDGTWAIPTDNNNA
-454 SKTTL
+454 VTNTLNTTTK
-459 AYSKAGL
+459 AYITG
-466 GYSEYTWLAAWNG
+466 T
-479 YELRAVNKNQ
+479 
-489 FATSGHTHSQYYD
+489 TSA
-502 STISRTTNTVLAAP
+502 TTNTGGQIFDTGVYLDTTAGTLTATTFKGALSG
-516 NGSNGGATFRALM
+516 NSSSATKLSTSRNFSITGGAT
-529 EEDLPRHN
+529 
-537 NPYYWEFIGTS
+537 
-548 GQDGYIKIMTIK
+548 
-560 PTVAYQNQPMTFLF
+560 
-574 GQRGV
+574 
-579 VSVCRLSIE
+579 
-588 FTNAGS
+588 
-594 ASTTEVNSF
+594 
-603 TVAGAG
+603 AGAVSFSG
-609 MNFYIVKS
+609 T
-617 SAGVF
+617 G
-622 DVYVKK
+622 DVA
-628 IDKYDSIVL
+628 L
-637 YGYWKSS
+637 
-644 FMDSTTI
+644 
-651 TFSDTQITS
+651 
-660 VPSGYVQAGWG
+660 
-671 ETVNRS
+671 
-677 AVSNRT
+677 
-683 DNSIIVQLNGGSTE
+683 
-697 GTNKFTFNGSA
+697 
-708 AKTINITPSA
+708 
-718 IGASAV
+718 
-724 GHSHGVLEDPTKSGA
+724 
-739 NTTNFVSLSYY
+739 
-750 AKELDDSTSDYV
+750 
-762 AVWNKKGNQIGTQSK
+762 
-777 SAFVLASRTYN
+777 N
-788 VTSGTIYLPWDDTS
+788 VTALDAMKLNVASGN
-802 ARAKLPTIETLTR
+802 TLIFDGG
-815 WNGAYDK
+815 GA
-822 NGGSVL
+822 
-828 AYCNQGAFANG
+828 A
-839 ATCNITYG
+839 
-847 TSAPTGSGKKGDIY
+847 
-861 IQIS
+861 

>member
-122 VIETVKVNGAALT
+122 VIETVKVNGTALT

-367 YPPSEHTHDINAL
+367 YTPSAHTQAISTITGLQAAL
-380 INTLGI
+380 DSKAVNSDMTGATADAN
-386 GTATPTDTD
+386 GTHGLVPAPAKGNQGQFLRGDGKWATPTDTKYGAATSSAAGLMSATD
-395 YYICQTAG
+395 KAKLDGIANNANNYSHPTTSGNKHIPAG
-403 GGTSDL
+403 GSAGQILRWSADGTAVWGSDNNT
-409 TYARRSTSSM
+409 TYSKF
-419 WNYIKGKADT
+419 KG
-429 IYQPKGSYATSDHT
+429 ATSDAAGGDGLVPAPAKGAQGQFLRGDGT
-443 HTYIIDCGNNA
+443 WATPTDHTYSTMTGASSSADGASGLVPKPTAGSQSKFLRGDGTWAIPTDNNNA
-454 SKTTL
+454 VTNTLNTTTK
-459 AYSKAGL
+459 AYITG
-466 GYSEYTWLAAWNG
+466 T
-479 YELRAVNKNQ
+479 
-489 FATSGHTHSQYYD
+489 TSA
-502 STISRTTNTVLAAP
+502 TTNTGGQIFDTGVYLDTTAGTLTATTFKGALSG
-516 NGSNGGATFRALM
+516 NSSSATKLSTSRNFSITGGAT
-529 EEDLPRHN
+529 
-537 NPYYWEFIGTS
+537 
-548 GQDGYIKIMTIK
+548 
-560 PTVAYQNQPMTFLF
+560 
-574 GQRGV
+574 
-579 VSVCRLSIE
+579 
-588 FTNAGS
+588 
-594 ASTTEVNSF
+594 
-603 TVAGAG
+603 AGA
-609 MNFYIVKS
+609 V
-617 SAGVF
+617 
-622 DVYVKK
+622 
-628 IDKYDSIVL
+628 
-637 YGYWKSS
+637 S
-644 FMDSTTI
+644 F
-651 TFSDTQITS
+651 
-660 VPSGYVQAGWG
+660 
-671 ETVNRS
+671 
-677 AVSNRT
+677 
-683 DNSIIVQLNGGSTE
+683 
-697 GTNKFTFNGSA
+697 
-708 AKTINITPSA
+708 
-718 IGASAV
+718 
-724 GHSHGVLEDPTKSGA
+724 
-739 NTTNFVSLSYY
+739 
-750 AKELDDSTSDYV
+750 
-762 AVWNKKGNQIGTQSK
+762 
-777 SAFVLASRTYN
+777 
-788 VTSGTIYLPWDDTS
+788 SGTGDVALNVIALD
-802 ARAKLPTIETLTR
+802 AMKLNVASGNTLIFDGG
-815 WNGAYDK
+815 GA
-822 NGGSVL
+822 
-828 AYCNQGAFANG
+828 A
-839 ATCNITYG
+839 
-847 TSAPTGSGKKGDIY
+847 
-861 IQIS
+861 

>member
-122 VIETVKVNGAALT
+122 IIETVKVNGTALT

-367 YPPSEHTHDINAL
+367 YTPSAHTQAISTITGLQAAL
-380 INTLGI
+380 DSKAVNSDMTGATADAN
-386 GTATPTDTD
+386 GTHGLVPAPAKGNQGQFLRGDGKWATPTDTKYGAATSSAAGLMSATD
-395 YYICQTAG
+395 KAKLDGIANNANNYSHPTTSGNKHIPAG
-403 GGTSDL
+403 GSAGQILRWSADGTAVWGSDNNT
-409 TYARRSTSSM
+409 TYSKF
-419 WNYIKGKADT
+419 KG
-429 IYQPKGSYATSDHT
+429 ATSDAAGGDGLVPAPAKGAQGQFLRGDGT
-443 HTYIIDCGNNA
+443 WATPTDHTYSTMTGASSSADGASGLVPKPTAGSQSKFLRGDGTWAIPTDNNNA
-454 SKTTL
+454 VTNTLNTTTK
-459 AYSKAGL
+459 AYITG
-466 GYSEYTWLAAWNG
+466 T
-479 YELRAVNKNQ
+479 
-489 FATSGHTHSQYYD
+489 TSA
-502 STISRTTNTVLAAP
+502 TTNTGGQIFDTGVYLDTTAGTLTATTFKGALSG
-516 NGSNGGATFRALM
+516 NSSSATKLSTSRNFSITGGAT
-529 EEDLPRHN
+529 
-537 NPYYWEFIGTS
+537 
-548 GQDGYIKIMTIK
+548 
-560 PTVAYQNQPMTFLF
+560 
-574 GQRGV
+574 
-579 VSVCRLSIE
+579 
-588 FTNAGS
+588 
-594 ASTTEVNSF
+594 
-603 TVAGAG
+603 AGAVSFSG
-609 MNFYIVKS
+609 T
-617 SAGVF
+617 G
-622 DVYVKK
+622 DVA
-628 IDKYDSIVL
+628 L
-637 YGYWKSS
+637 
-644 FMDSTTI
+644 
-651 TFSDTQITS
+651 
-660 VPSGYVQAGWG
+660 
-671 ETVNRS
+671 
-677 AVSNRT
+677 
-683 DNSIIVQLNGGSTE
+683 
-697 GTNKFTFNGSA
+697 
-708 AKTINITPSA
+708 
-718 IGASAV
+718 
-724 GHSHGVLEDPTKSGA
+724 
-739 NTTNFVSLSYY
+739 
-750 AKELDDSTSDYV
+750 
-762 AVWNKKGNQIGTQSK
+762 
-777 SAFVLASRTYN
+777 N
-788 VTSGTIYLPWDDTS
+788 VTALDAMKLNVASGN
-802 ARAKLPTIETLTR
+802 TLIFDGG
-815 WNGAYDK
+815 GA
-822 NGGSVL
+822 
-828 AYCNQGAFANG
+828 A
-839 ATCNITYG
+839 
-847 TSAPTGSGKKGDIY
+847 
-861 IQIS
+861 

>member
-35 EFTTDGAPKFKVG
+35 EFATDGAPKFKVG

-122 VIETVKVNGAALT
+122 VIETVKVNGTALT

-367 YPPSEHTHDINAL
+367 YTPSAHTQAISTITGLQAAL
-380 INTLGI
+380 DSKAVNSDMTGATADAN
-386 GTATPTDTD
+386 GTHGLVPAPAKGNQGQFLRGDGKWATPTDTKYGAATSSAAGLMSATD
-395 YYICQTAG
+395 KAKLDGIANNANNYSHPTTSGNKHIPAG
-403 GGTSDL
+403 GSAGQILRWSADGTAVWGSDNNT
-409 TYARRSTSSM
+409 TYSKF
-419 WNYIKGKADT
+419 KG
-429 IYQPKGSYATSDHT
+429 ATSDAAGGDGLVPAPAKGAQGQFLRGDGT
-443 HTYIIDCGNNA
+443 WATPTDHTYSTMTGASSSADGASGLVPKPTAGSQSKFLRGDGTWAIPTDNNNA
-454 SKTTL
+454 VTNTLNTTTK
-459 AYSKAGL
+459 AYITG
-466 GYSEYTWLAAWNG
+466 T
-479 YELRAVNKNQ
+479 
-489 FATSGHTHSQYYD
+489 TSA
-502 STISRTTNTVLAAP
+502 TTNTGGQIFDTGVYLDTTAGTLTATTFKGALSG
-516 NGSNGGATFRALM
+516 NSSSATKLSTSRNFSITGGAT
-529 EEDLPRHN
+529 
-537 NPYYWEFIGTS
+537 
-548 GQDGYIKIMTIK
+548 
-560 PTVAYQNQPMTFLF
+560 
-574 GQRGV
+574 
-579 VSVCRLSIE
+579 
-588 FTNAGS
+588 
-594 ASTTEVNSF
+594 
-603 TVAGAG
+603 AGAVSFSG
-609 MNFYIVKS
+609 T
-617 SAGVF
+617 G
-622 DVYVKK
+622 DVA
-628 IDKYDSIVL
+628 L
-637 YGYWKSS
+637 
-644 FMDSTTI
+644 
-651 TFSDTQITS
+651 
-660 VPSGYVQAGWG
+660 
-671 ETVNRS
+671 
-677 AVSNRT
+677 
-683 DNSIIVQLNGGSTE
+683 
-697 GTNKFTFNGSA
+697 
-708 AKTINITPSA
+708 
-718 IGASAV
+718 
-724 GHSHGVLEDPTKSGA
+724 
-739 NTTNFVSLSYY
+739 
-750 AKELDDSTSDYV
+750 
-762 AVWNKKGNQIGTQSK
+762 
-777 SAFVLASRTYN
+777 N
-788 VTSGTIYLPWDDTS
+788 VTALDAMKLNVASGN
-802 ARAKLPTIETLTR
+802 TLIFDGG
-815 WNGAYDK
+815 GA
-822 NGGSVL
+822 
-828 AYCNQGAFANG
+828 A
-839 ATCNITYG
+839 
-847 TSAPTGSGKKGDIY
+847 
-861 IQIS
+861 